1 MAVNVC
7 IMGLGNIGLPVAQHI
22 SKIYKQTQGY
32 DISQQAIKIAKQ
44 NGINTT
50 TKPPY
55 AEIYVIT
62 VNTWFRNNQPDM
74 SAIED
79 CTKKAAKL
87 NPDALICYE
96 STLTT
101 GTARKL
107 AAKYNL
113 TNIAV
118 CPHRWWKQE
127 EDKHGV
133 VQIRA
138 LGSLNQQSHKKALD
152 FYNTL
157 GIPTHPVN
165 SLEIAEL
172 TKLAENTYYYLRIAY
187 AQELKLLCDENNL
200 NYDELRDAA
209 NTKWNVDLPEARNGI
224 GGECL
229 PKDIQFLINTYPTTA
244 LLQAAIIADKNYQT
258 KQQHNNKTPKQTTT
272 KPPRKTTK
280 TTRTQSNLQ
289 TEINTSQDRSS

>member
-1 MAVNVC
+1 MSINVC
-7 IMGLGNIGLPVAQHI
+7 VMGLGNIGLPVAQHI

-32 DISQQAIKIAKQ
+32 DISQQAIKTAKQ

-55 AEIYVIT
+55 ADIYVIT

-87 NPDALICYE
+87 NSNALICYE
-96 STLTT
+96 STLTI

-107 AAKYNL
+107 AAKYSL
-113 TNIAV
+113 TNIAI

-133 VQIRA
+133 VQIRV
-138 LGSLNQQSHKKALD
+138 LGSLNPQSHTKALD

-200 NYDELRDAA
+200 NFDELRDAV

-229 PKDIQFLINTYPTTA
+229 PKDIQLLINTYPTTS
-244 LLQAAIIADKNYQT
+244 LLQAAITADKHYQT
-258 KQQHNNKTPKQTTT
+258 KQKNKKPNKQNTTQTDTNTTPHNQQN
-272 KPPRKTTK
+272 
-280 TTRTQSNLQ
+280 
-289 TEINTSQDRSS
+289 

>member
-229 PKDIQFLINTYPTTA
+229 PKDIQFLINTYPTTS
-244 LLQAAIIADKNYQT
+244 LLQAAITADKHYQT
-258 KQQHNNKTPKQTTT
+258 KQKNKKITKQKNTKQNTT
-272 KPPRKTTK
+272 
-280 TTRTQSNLQ
+280 Q
-289 TEINTSQDRSS
+289 TDTNTNST

>member
-1 MAVNVC
+1 
-7 IMGLGNIGLPVAQHI
+7 MGLGNIGLPVVQHI

-32 DISQQAIKIAKQ
+32 DISQQAIKAAKQ
-44 NGINTT
+44 IGINTT
-50 TKPPY
+50 TKPPH
-55 AEIYVIT
+55 ADIYVVT

-79 CTKKAAKL
+79 CTKKAAQL
-87 NPDALICYE
+87 NPNALICYE
-96 STLTT
+96 STLTL

-107 AAKYNL
+107 ADKYNL
-113 TNIAV
+113 ANVVV

-138 LGSLNQQSHKKALD
+138 LGALNQQSHTKALD
-152 FYNTL
+152 FYTTL
-157 GIPTHPVN
+157 GIPLHSVT

-172 TKLAENTYYYLRIAY
+172 TKLSENTYYYLRIAY

-200 NYDELRDAA
+200 NYNELRDAA

-229 PKDIQFLINTYPTTA
+229 PKDIQFLLSIYPTTP
-244 LLQAAIIADKNYQT
+244 LLHAAIAADKNYQT
-258 KQQHNNKTPKQTTT
+258 KQQPNKQRKHKQ
-272 KPPRKTTK
+272 
-280 TTRTQSNLQ
+280 
-289 TEINTSQDRSS
+289 